1 MRSLLFPTRATEVA
15 PPGAGMRATEATI
28 DQLIATGAAGTYGID
43 PIDGDAGFV
52 RVGQTG
58 RQIPIW
64 TREKLRAY
72 SVAAYRL
79 NPMARAVIDTYVAF
93 AVGDSGVKLSCHDPQ
108 VMAVAKEFWT
118 DPRVKIGSMQEAFLR
133 EHLIYGETILEMLV
147 GPTTGVTRINPIDPT
162 RITDVELEAGNVL
175 WPARLHISKLGA
187 ADLIFD
193 IVQVDDLTRLRAGEV
208 EYWRSFN
215 TLVSDQRGDPFLAP
229 IIDDLDNY
237 DAVVSNLVDRTAL
250 ARYMVWDVTVDGD
263 RKAIEKFIKDRG
275 GTHVPKSGSIEVHN
289 KAVEWKAQFANSGVQ
304 EDAAL
309 ASTVLTNIAGGAG
322 LGKTWLAEPDGANRA
337 TSLSMAEP
345 IRRRVRSV
353 QKIWLE
359 HQTELLRFAVD
370 QAVAAKRLPA
380 TVSVPVPGDTATVEL
395 PASQAVTVH
404 GPEVA
409 ASDSDVTAGVLV
421 QLSQSIVGMVAAGLL
436 EPAAARLAVK
446 KAWEQFVGIPYTP
459 DLDKPDGSRAD
470 DIAGLVQQ
478 AADDGDL
485 KLTLKLA

>member
-1 MRSLLFPTRATEVA
+1 MRSLLFPSRVTEA
-15 PPGAGMRATEATI
+15 SPPTAGMRATEATI
-28 DQLIATGAAGTYGID
+28 DQLIATGAAGTYGVD

-72 SVAAYRL
+72 SVASYRL

-93 AVGDSGVKLSCHDPQ
+93 CVGDSGVKVQCHDPG
-108 VMAVAKEFWT
+108 VMEVAKEFWH
-118 DPRVKIGSMQEAFLR
+118 DPRVKIGTMQEPFLR

-147 GPTTGVTRINPIDPT
+147 GPTTGVCRINPIDPT
-162 RITDVELEAGNVL
+162 RVTDVELEAGNVL

-187 ADLIFD
+187 ADLIFT
-193 IVQVDDLTRLRAGEV
+193 IAQVDDLSGLRSGEV

-237 DAVVSNLVDRTAL
+237 DAVISNLVDRTAL

-263 RKAIEKFIKDRG
+263 RKVIEKFIKDRG
-275 GTHVPKSGSIEVHN
+275 GTHVPRSGSIEVHN
-289 KAVEWKAQFANSGVQ
+289 KGVEWKPTFAQSGVQ
-304 EDAAL
+304 EDNAL
-309 ASTVLTNIAGGAG
+309 ASTVLTNVAGGAG

-353 QKIWLE
+353 QRIWLE
-359 HQTELLRFAVD
+359 HQTELLRYVVD

-380 TVSVPVPGDTATVEL
+380 TVTVPVPGASDQVL
-395 PASQAVTVH
+395 PSSQAVSVH

-421 QLSQSIVGMVAAGLL
+421 QLAQSLIGMVAAGLM
-436 EPAAARLAVK
+436 EPAAARVASK

-470 DIAGLVQQ
+470 DIAGLVDDAAQ
-478 AADDGDL
+478 AGAL
-485 KLTLKLA
+485 KVSLKM